1 MNAANSRLQDM
12 AQQAANSLHSLMRG
26 QSDEFLNAAEQI
38 GTRIKELQ
46 TATVAQRDELIA
58 AAKQAGAYL
67 ESALK
72 LQAQEIAAIAAG
84 LVQQTH
90 GISASAKV
98 QAELTG
104 QGLADIVAS
113 FEEAAQRQAAHLK
126 DVAAAAANEATKN
139 LGTESEGVR
148 ALFQTWSIASGT
160 VGRRQLAG
168 RHSGRAAAQAADVA
182 IATRR
187 IVEAGA

>member
-1 MNAANSRLQDM
+1 
-12 AQQAANSLHSLMRG
+12 
-26 QSDEFLNAAEQI
+26 
-38 GTRIKELQ
+38 KERQ
-46 TATVAQRDELIA
+46 VATVSPRDELVA

-72 LQAQEIAAIAAG
+72 LQAQEIAATAAG

-90 GISASAKV
+90 GLSASAKV

-126 DVAAAAANEATKN
+126 EVASQAAREASED
-139 LGTESEGVR
+139 LGADSDDVR
-148 ALFQTWSIASGT
+148 ALFQDLVDRGK
-160 VGRRQLAG
+160 QLADAATSQAVALG
-168 RHSGRAAAQAADVA
+168 KAAAQAADVA
-182 IATRR
+182 IAMRDALSKQAHEASRAGLQLTERASEASR
-187 IVEAGA
+187 GLQRQVEDLASTIEGLV

>member
-1 MNAANSRLQDM
+1 MVVDSLIRRTGDLSSMALAHGDRLNEATDQVGAKLKDQLDKHLVAVRETAGELESRSTALEQSMQAANTRLQDM
-12 AQQAANSLHSLMRG
+12 AQQAASSLHNLMRG

-38 GTRIKELQ
+38 GNRIKELQ
-46 TATVAQRDELIA
+46 FATVAQRDELIA

-72 LQAQEIAAIAAG
+72 LQAQEIAATAAG

-90 GISASAKV
+90 GLSASAKV

-113 FEEAAQRQAAHLK
+113 FEEAAQRQAGPL
-126 DVAAAAANEATKN
+126 
-139 LGTESEGVR
+139 
-148 ALFQTWSIASGT
+148 
-160 VGRRQLAG
+160 
-168 RHSGRAAAQAADVA
+168 
-182 IATRR
+182 
-187 IVEAGA
+187 